1 MTPTGVQ
8 VRMYDVGF
16 GDCFL
21 LTIQYRKAPPR
32 YVLIDFGTTAH
43 PREREFELLLPIA
56 EDIAAR
62 TAGKLHA
69 IVATHRHRDHIGGF
83 VPTPARTA
91 PGAVIARLQP
101 ELVVQPWTEAPDL
114 PEDALSPAQTSA
126 RAVSLLRLVDQQSE
140 MHPLMRQEILTL
152 AQRNLPNRAAIRQL
166 AGLGQQQRYVRAGQ
180 RSGLESV
187 LPGVKVSVLG
197 PVAPRARRSRSQVA
211 SRPPLATDQALGLPA
226 AARSLDQ
233 PLFPDHPLWRGV
245 ATLPT
250 RWLRNRIHDLHAE
263 QILALTRAF
272 DADINNT
279 SVVLLIEAAGQRLL
293 FTGDAEEESWTAML
307 ARKGVAQKLGGVHL
321 YKVGHHG
328 SANGTP
334 DHLWHR
340 LPREGG
346 LISLL
351 STRNGVHGQSE
362 RGTEVP
368 RQSLVEK
375 LAQESHLL
383 DTRDLRRRRL
393 MSVAVELTPGHPPLT
408 LME

>member
-1 MTPTGVQ
+1 M
-8 VRMYDVGF
+8 
-16 GDCFL
+16 
-21 LTIQYRKAPPR
+21 
-32 YVLIDFGTTAH
+32 
-43 PREREFELLLPIA
+43 
-56 EDIAAR
+56 
-62 TAGKLHA
+62 
-69 IVATHRHRDHIGGF
+69 
-83 VPTPARTA
+83 PARTA

-101 ELVVQPWTEAPDL
+101 ELVVQPWTEDPAL
-114 PEDALSPAQTSA
+114 PEDALSPGPGRATAQA
-126 RAVSLLRLVDQQSE
+126 LLRLVDQQSE
-140 MHPLMRQEILTL
+140 MHPLMRQEIMTL

-166 AGLGQQQRYVRAGQ
+166 ARLGQVQRYVRAGQ

-197 PVAPRARRSRSQVA
+197 PVAPRHRRTS
-211 SRPPLATDQALGLPA
+211 GLRRTAP
-226 AARSLDQ
+226 SLFAGQPRGPRGPVLTFEQ
-233 PLFPDHPLWRGV
+233 PLFPDHPQWRGV

-279 SVVLLIEAAGQRLL
+279 SVVLLVEAAGHRLL
-293 FTGDAEEESWTAML
+293 FPGDAEEESWTAML
-307 ARKGVAQKLGGVHL
+307 ARKGVAEKLGGVQL

-328 SANGTP
+328 SSNGTP

-340 LPREGG
+340 LPRHGG

-351 STRNGVHGQSE
+351 STRNGVHGQTE

-368 RQSLVEK
+368 RQALVEK
-375 LAQESHLL
+375 LSQQGLML
-383 DTRDLRRRRL
+383 DTRDLRRRQE
-393 MSVAVELTPGHPPLT
+393 MSVAVELAPGHPPLT